1 MCITSFGKICFH
13 WVLFPR
19 GKLGGAISNIF
30 PHPFNPP
37 CPTPLLPPR
46 HADTYTVCSPL
57 LSGLKLSSYH
67 LVLFWVLYCIIVIL
81 SKKRLR
87 TKSQKIQNS
96 SSIYGGLFEFQFFM
110 DRRRIPH
117 STVLCVC
124 GGGECRKL
132 KCHFTMKH
140 AHLATNAKHGEKF
153 VNFNTKWVTLSFKCT
168 EITNKRQAHI

>member
-19 GKLGGAISNIF
+19 GNLGGAISNIL

-46 HADTYTVCSPL
+46 HPDTCTVCSPL
-57 LSGLKLSSYH
+57 LSGLRLSSYH

-96 SSIYGGLFEFQFFM
+96 SSIYGGLFEIRFFM

-117 STVLCVC
+117 STVCCVC
-124 GGGECRKL
+124 GGGVNVVNWNVILLWSMHILRQMQNTGKNLWTWTQNESLYHLNAL
-132 KCHFTMKH
+132 K
-140 AHLATNAKHGEKF
+140 
-153 VNFNTKWVTLSFKCT
+153 
-168 EITNKRQAHI
+168 